1 MRGSE
6 RRGAAMPE
14 WRVAMLPALAVSFA
28 LIAVSITAMAIIS
41 DSVTKGSINSLVGEQ
56 STFASHAALARID
69 EEINDRI
76 GELRVLGTEPRIRA
90 ALAHHSSDGDGPRG
104 LAHARAEALLEE
116 RIGSQGAPFAAIA
129 LLGADGRTV
138 AVGGAV
144 ADTVTSGERDVLV
157 SDAHYD
163 ATIGRDVIRI
173 STTLRD
179 AGGAV
184 SGELVAFMEMHEVYR
199 IARETQNS
207 VRLGMATVDIYR
219 LDGRPVYASSP
230 NGDFGSLELVAPGFA
245 QVPEGVRDELE
256 RRFEEIDAEYERV
269 FAEYGFE
276 QPVLDEDEAHEYM
289 VRVREL
295 DERYMRIIS
304 GADGDIDGSR
314 ADDLRWAMEGALSD
328 AVIIDEIEGIID
340 EASAGSLE
348 DVFEAYDVEH
358 SKIAADYGISHP
370 MLTEDEEI
378 ALAAETARIDEMSS
392 RVYDG
397 LDVDYTFGERG
408 FVIVG
413 HGEEE
418 TLHSFSRQAGYGDF
432 DGLGWTLVVHTNLND
447 ALVEANSQRNALL
460 ALAAVIGIVAGALS
474 AYLARTMYFQSRRL
488 RQTEKIG
495 AIGHLASNIAHDL
508 RNPLGIIRNSTERI
522 RRQAGGGD
530 GIVDG
535 ELDRV
540 NRAISRMSHQIEGVL
555 NYVRTTPVIAKE
567 CRVSEMLK
575 YAVES
580 IEIPA
585 NVSVELPHED
595 AVIECDREKIEITF
609 ANLLL
614 NAVHAIGE
622 QDGTIAVRMAERGD
636 AIHMEFENTGPA
648 IPMGDLPHIFEP
660 LFTTKLK
667 GTGLGLSGCRNI
679 VEQHGGTIGASA
691 SPVVFAVMLPKR
703 QR

>member
-1 MRGSE
+1 MCGSE

-90 ALAHHSSDGDGPRG
+90 ALAHHNSGGDGPRG
-104 LAHARAEALLEE
+104 LVHARAEALLGE
-116 RIGSQGAPFAAIA
+116 RVGSQGAPFAAIA
-129 LLGADGRTV
+129 LLGEDGRTV
-138 AVGGAV
+138 AKGGVGT
-144 ADTVTSGERDVLV
+144 DTVTSGERDVLV

-199 IARETQNS
+199 IALETQNS

-219 LDGRPVYASSP
+219 LDGRPVYSSSP
-230 NGDFGSLELVAPGFA
+230 HGNFGSLELVAPGFA

-256 RRFEEIDAEYERV
+256 RRFGEIDAEYDRV
-269 FAEYGFE
+269 LAEYGVE
-276 QPVLDEDEAHEYM
+276 VPVLDEDEAHEYTA
-289 VRVREL
+289 RVREL
-295 DERYMRIIS
+295 DERYMGIIS
-304 GADGDIDGSR
+304 GVDGSVDGLG
-314 ADDLRWAMEGALSD
+314 ADELRWAMEGALSD
-328 AVIIDEIEGIID
+328 AVIIGEIEGIID

-348 DVFEAYDVEH
+348 GVFEAYDVEYRE
-358 SKIAADYGISHP
+358 IAADYGISEP
-370 MLTEDEEI
+370 ILTEDEEI

-408 FVIVG
+408 FVVVG

-432 DGLGWTLVVHTNLND
+432 DGLGWTLVIHTNLND

-522 RRQAGGGD
+522 RRQVGGGD

-585 NVSVELPHED
+585 NVSVDLPHED
-595 AVIECDREKIEITF
+595 VVIECDREKIEITF

-622 QDGTIAVRMAERGD
+622 QDGKIAVRMAERGD

-648 IPMGDLPHIFEP
+648 IPEGDLPHIFEP

-703 QR
+703 QQ